1 MWQCREEILHKHFRC
16 NGDVWISLT
25 LPTREHPPGISATP
39 RRSSLSWSGAGEITG
54 SVLDIGCGTG
64 EHALLFAGEGYD
76 VWGIDS
82 APLAI
87 RKAQEKAAERRL
99 TVHFLVMDALDLACL
114 DRKFD
119 TATDSGLFHTLSDED
134 RPLFV
139 ENLAA
144 VLSPAGKYF
153 MLCFSDRE
161 PAGYGPRRIA
171 KREIRESFSTGWS
184 INYIRP
190 AIFESRTRA
199 EGPRAWLSSI
209 SKK

>member
-1 MWQCREEILHKHFRC
+1 MDFFDAAYQGTPPWDI
-16 NGDVWISLT
+16 G
-25 LPTREHPPGISATP
+25 HPQKEFVELV
-39 RRSSLSWSGAGEITG
+39 RRGEITG

-64 EHALLFAGEGYD
+64 EHALLFAGEGHD

-99 TVHFLVMDALDLACL
+99 TVHFLVMDALDLARL

-161 PAGYGPRRIA
+161 PAGYGPRRISE
-171 KREIRESFSTGWS
+171 REIRESFSKGWS